1 MNVDD
6 GDQNRMGSVRF
17 SIIITFHNQRE
28 FIQDAMESALS
39 QHAEGSEII
48 VVDDASTDGS
58 AEILQQYADRVKL
71 ECLDVNR
78 GACGARNRGA
88 ALASGEY
95 LVFLDGD
102 DAFLP
107 WALEVYQQIVE
118 AKRPAMILALMSWF
132 KGPLPAAQMQ
142 EVPKDITVVD
152 YSDYLQR
159 DRTFGHSASSMVIAR
174 EAFEKVQGW
183 LEGFFPA
190 EDNDIAL
197 RLGVSGRTILILSP
211 ATILHRAH
219 ASNTINSVSAFV
231 PAMKNLLR
239 REKLGCYPGGA
250 NRSFERRALIGGMV
264 FHWTKLA
271 AKNGLYGSAIG
282 LQARN
287 SAMFLASMSRK
298 LGFLLRG
305 KQPSE
310 VIKMRN

>member
-1 MNVDD
+1 MA
-6 GDQNRMGSVRF
+6 SVRF

-28 FIQDAMESALS
+28 FIQDALASALS
-39 QHAEGSEII
+39 QRNEECEII
-48 VVDDASTDGS
+48 GVDDASTDGT
-58 AEILQQYADRVKL
+58 AEILKQYVDRITV

-102 DAFLP
+102 DVFLP
-107 WALEVYQQIVE
+107 WALEVYQEIVE
-118 AKRPAMILALMSWF
+118 ARKPAMILALMSWF
-132 KGPLPAAQMQ
+132 KGPLPAAQTGDA
-142 EVPKDITVVD
+142 PKEITFVD
-152 YSDYLQR
+152 YSDYLRR
-159 DRTFGHSASSMVIAR
+159 DRTFGHSASAMVIAR
-174 EAFEKVQGW
+174 AAFENVHGW

-190 EDNDIAL
+190 EDNDMAL

-219 ASNTINSVSAFV
+219 ASNTINSVSSFV
-231 PAMKNLLR
+231 PAMKNLLQ

-250 NRSFERRALIGGMV
+250 NRNFERHALIGGMV

-271 AKNGLYGSAIG
+271 AKNGLYVNAID

-287 SAMFLASMSRK
+287 SPMFLASMRRK
-298 LGFLLRG
+298 FGLLLRG

>member
-1 MNVDD
+1 MA
-6 GDQNRMGSVRF
+6 SVRF
-17 SIIITFHNQRE
+17 SIIITFHDQRE
-28 FIQDAMESALS
+28 FIQDALESALS
-39 QHAEGSEII
+39 QRNEGCEII

-58 AEILQQYADRVKL
+58 AEILKQYADRVKV

-78 GACGARNRGA
+78 GACGARNCGA

-118 AKRPAMILALMSWF
+118 AKKPAMILALMSWF
-132 KGPLPAAQMQ
+132 KGPLPVAGDA
-142 EVPKDITVVD
+142 PKEITIVD
-152 YSDYLQR
+152 YSDYLRR

-174 EAFEKVQGW
+174 KAFENVHGW

-231 PAMKNLLR
+231 PAMKNLLQ
-239 REKLGCYPGGA
+239 REKLGCYPGGDS
-250 NRSFERRALIGGMV
+250 RSFERRALIGGMV

-271 AKNGLYGSAIG
+271 AKNRLYGNAID

-287 SAMFLASMSRK
+287 SPMFLASMSRK
-298 LGFLLRG
+298 LGLLLRG

-310 VIKMRN
+310 IIKMRN

>member
-1 MNVDD
+1 MA
-6 GDQNRMGSVRF
+6 SVRF

-28 FIQDAMESALS
+28 FIQDALESALS
-39 QHAEGSEII
+39 QLNGECEII

-58 AEILQQYADRVKL
+58 AEIMKQYADKVKV

-118 AKRPAMILALMSWF
+118 AKKPAMILALMSWF
-132 KGPLPAAQMQ
+132 KGALPVAQMGDA
-142 EVPKDITVVD
+142 PKEITVVD
-152 YSDYLQR
+152 YSDYLRR

-174 EAFEKVQGW
+174 AAFENVHGW

-197 RLGVSGRTILILSP
+197 RLGISGRTILILSP

-219 ASNTINSVSAFV
+219 ASNTINSVSSFV
-231 PAMKNLLR
+231 PAMKNLLQ

-250 NRSFERRALIGGMV
+250 TRSFERRALIGGMV
-264 FHWTKLA
+264 FHWAKLA
-271 AKNGLYGSAIG
+271 AKNGLYGNAID
-282 LQARN
+282 LQTRN
-287 SAMFLASMSRK
+287 SPMFLASMGRK
-298 LGFLLRG
+298 LGLLLRG

-310 VIKMRN
+310 IIKMRN

>member
-1 MNVDD
+1 MA
-6 GDQNRMGSVRF
+6 SVRF
-17 SIIITFHNQRE
+17 SIIITFHNQQE
-28 FIQDAMESALS
+28 FIQDALESALS
-39 QHAEGSEII
+39 QRNDGCEII

-58 AEILQQYADRVKL
+58 AKILKQYADRVKVD
-71 ECLDVNR
+71 CLDVNR

-88 ALASGEY
+88 ALASGDY

-118 AKRPAMILALMSWF
+118 AKMPAMILAFMSWF
-132 KGPLPAAQMQ
+132 KGPLPAAQM
-142 EVPKDITVVD
+142 EDAPKEITIVD
-152 YSDYLQR
+152 YSDYLRR

-174 EAFEKVQGW
+174 AAFEEVHGW

-231 PAMKNLLR
+231 PAMKNLLQ
-239 REKLGCYPGGA
+239 REKHGCYPGGA
-250 NRSFERRALIGGMV
+250 TRSFERRALIGGMV

-271 AKNGLYGSAIG
+271 AKNGLYGNAID

-287 SAMFLASMSRK
+287 SPMFLASMSRK
-298 LGFLLRG
+298 LGLLLRG

-310 VIKMRN
+310 VLKRRS